1 MGCGTEY
8 KKVYGEL
15 CTVYSKQ
22 YTVNSKPEFFMVCD
36 VCKTN
41 QATVHLTEI
50 VDEEMTELHLCEG
63 CARKKSASMEQHFG
77 LSDLLAGL
85 ADFGAQLGEESDVK
99 IACPNCGMTY
109 DDFKRIGRLG
119 CSECYEAFRKSLSGL
134 LKRIHGS
141 GQHVGKAPKGK
152 AVQEGHHE
160 IRRNA
165 SPEPVKEKPQKSEL
179 EILQEKL
186 KKAIHDEAFEEAATL
201 RDKIRSLDKKP
212 SKGGESKE

>member
-1 MGCGTEY
+1 M
-8 KKVYGEL
+8 L
-15 CTVYSKQ
+15 
-22 YTVNSKPEFFMVCD
+22 CD

-85 ADFGAQLGEESDVK
+85 ADFGTQLGEDSEVK
-99 IACPNCGMTY
+99 IACSNCGMTY

-119 CSECYEAFRKSLSGL
+119 CSECYEAFRRSLSGL
-134 LKRIHGS
+134 LKRIQGS

-152 AVQEGHHE
+152 TVQEAHRE

-165 SPEPVKEKPQKSEL
+165 SPEPAKEAKEKSPKSEL
-179 EILQEKL
+179 EMLQEKL
-186 KKAIHDEAFEEAATL
+186 RKAIHEEAFEEAAKL
-201 RDKIRSLDKKP
+201 RDKIHSLEKKP
-212 SKGGESKE
+212 PKGGE

>member
-1 MGCGTEY
+1 
-8 KKVYGEL
+8 
-15 CTVYSKQ
+15 
-22 YTVNSKPEFFMVCD
+22 MVCD

-41 QATVHLTEI
+41 PATVHLTEI

-119 CSECYEAFRKSLSGL
+119 CSECYEAFRKSLTGL
-134 LKRIHGS
+134 LKRIQGS
-141 GQHVGKAPKGK
+141 GQHVGKTPKGR
-152 AVQEGHHE
+152 AVQEAPREAH
-160 IRRNA
+160 RPTP
-165 SPEPVKEKPQKSEL
+165 SEPVKEKVKSEL

-186 KKAIHDEAFEEAATL
+186 RKAIHDEAFEEAAKL
-201 RDKIRSLDKKP
+201 RDKIHSLEKKP
-212 SKGGESKE
+212 PKGGE